1 MNGESENLYCK
12 LLFWLFLQNDAAWQK
27 NPLFDWINQP
37 TDLLCCQDCKLIL
50 ISLCS
55 PVAFIGHDVC
65 LGKNLLLYMAP
76 YGCAD
81 LRECGEP
88 ITLFISSLWSPQSWT
103 SVYQFPPS
111 STRLAQQTIAH
122 CEGLKSVSSRLD
134 AFSTWRQSFFLP
146 SFQPARLSDTE
157 WAGSGRVSQ
166 EIGKVIFPWPLWWKC
181 SLISCLF
188 LNIPNYPDGH
198 GQIL

>member
-1 MNGESENLYCK
+1 M
-12 LLFWLFLQNDAAWQK
+12 
-27 NPLFDWINQP
+27 FDWINQP

-65 LGKNLLLYMAP
+65 LGKNLLCYMGP
-76 YGCAD
+76 YCCAD

-88 ITLFISSLWSPQSWT
+88 ITLFISSLWSPRSWT
-103 SVYQFPPS
+103 SAYQFPLS
-111 STRLAQQTIAH
+111 STRLAPQTIAH

-134 AFSTWRQSFFLP
+134 SFSTWRQSFFLP
-146 SFQPARLSDTE
+146 LFSLLACQTH
-157 WAGSGRVSQ
+157 RVSRKWK
-166 EIGKVIFPWPLWWKC
+166 GVTGNWKGHFSLASLMKMFPNF
-181 SLISCLF
+181 LF